1 MGTGVAGE
9 PLAPR
14 GAAGR
19 DPGRARAGAA
29 LCRVAGSL
37 RLNCRPLL
45 LCSSPSW
52 NGLQAAQGEDVL
64 TGTGGS
70 VRRRA
75 SLTGGR
81 SERTLGH
88 PLAGSF
94 LGHREGAPIK
104 ADRRPLPKPPRF
116 VSPAPKSR
124 F

>member
-37 RLNCRPLL
+37 RLNCRPLS

-75 SLTGGR
+75 GVRASRVGAVSAHWATPGWKLPGAQGR
-81 SERTLGH
+81 GPH
-88 PLAGSF
+88 QG
-94 LGHREGAPIK
+94 
-104 ADRRPLPKPPRF
+104 
-116 VSPAPKSR
+116 
-124 F
+124 

>member
-1 MGTGVAGE
+1 MGAE
-9 PLAPR
+9 
-14 GAAGR
+14 AAW
-19 DPGRARAGAA
+19 GRAWRGSPWRPAGLRAGIRAGAA

-75 SLTGGR
+75 GVRASR
-81 SERTLGH
+81 V
-88 PLAGSF
+88 
-94 LGHREGAPIK
+94 GA
-104 ADRRPLPKPPRF
+104 
-116 VSPAPKSR
+116 VSAH
-124 F
+124 